1 MLARRWEHWL
11 SFKINIMNEEIDFTI
26 SFTEEQMQKSYAH
39 LKSEFAKI
47 RAGKANPSMLD
58 SIMVDY
64 YGVDTPLGQV
74 ANVSTPDAQTL
85 AIQPWEKTM
94 IEPIEKAIADANLGL
109 NPQNDAHT
117 VRINIPP
124 LTEERR
130 MTLVRQA
137 KSEAENCKVSIRNN
151 RRESNE
157 EIKKMMKDGLGEDE
171 AKDAEEKIQ
180 GMTNSH
186 IGKVDSLLEAKEKE
200 ILTV

>member
-1 MLARRWEHWL
+1 M
-11 SFKINIMNEEIDFTI
+11 SEEVDFTI

-39 LKSEFAKI
+39 LKSELAKI

-64 YGVDTPLGQV
+64 YGVDTPLNQV

-94 IEPIEKAIADANLGL
+94 IEPIEKAISDANLGL
-109 NPQNDAHT
+109 NPYNDAHT

-130 MTLVRQA
+130 IDLVKQA
-137 KSEAENCKVSIRNN
+137 KAEAENCKVSIRNN

-157 EIKKMMKDGLGEDE
+157 EIKKLVKDGLGEDE

-186 IGKVDSLLEAKEKE
+186 IGKVDNLLEAKEKE

>member
-1 MLARRWEHWL
+1 
-11 SFKINIMNEEIDFTI
+11 MNEEVDFAI
-26 SFTEEQMQKSYAH
+26 SYADEQMQKSYAH
-39 LKSEFAKI
+39 LKSELAKI
-47 RAGKANPSMLD
+47 RAGKANPTMLD
-58 SIMVDY
+58 NIMVDY
-64 YGVDTPLGQV
+64 YGVETPLNQV

-85 AIQPWEKTM
+85 AIQPWEKSM
-94 IEPIEKAIADANLGL
+94 IEPIEKAISQAKLGL

-117 VRINIPP
+117 IRINIPP

-130 MTLVRQA
+130 LDLVKQS

-157 EIKKMMKDGLGEDE
+157 EIKKLTSDGLGEDE

-180 GMTNSH
+180 GITNAF
-186 IGKVDSLLEAKEKE
+186 IGKVDALLEAKEKE

>member
-1 MLARRWEHWL
+1 M
-11 SFKINIMNEEIDFTI
+11 SEEVDFTI

-39 LKSEFAKI
+39 LKSELAKI

-64 YGVDTPLGQV
+64 YGIDTPLNQV

-94 IEPIEKAIADANLGL
+94 IEPIEKAISDANLGL
-109 NPQNDAHT
+109 NPYNDAHT

-130 MTLVRQA
+130 IDLVKQA
-137 KSEAENCKVSIRNN
+137 KAEAENCKVSIRNN

-157 EIKKMMKDGLGEDE
+157 EIKKLVKDGLGEDE

-186 IGKVDSLLEAKEKE
+186 IGKVDNLLEAKEKE

>member
-1 MLARRWEHWL
+1 M
-11 SFKINIMNEEIDFTI
+11 SFKIEIMSEEIDFTI
-26 SFTEEQMQKSYAH
+26 SLTDEQMQKSYAH
-39 LKSEFAKI
+39 LKSELAKI

-58 SIMVDY
+58 NIMVDY
-64 YGVDTPLGQV
+64 YGVDTPLSQV

-94 IEPIEKAIADANLGL
+94 IEPIEKAISEANLGL

-130 MTLVRQA
+130 MDLAKQA
-137 KSEAENCKVSIRNN
+137 KSAAENCKVSIRNN

-157 EIKKMMKDGLGEDE
+157 EIKKLVKDGLGEDE
-171 AKDAEEKIQ
+171 AKDAEDKIQ
-180 GMTNSH
+180 GMTNSF
-186 IGKVDSLLEAKEKE
+186 IEKIDNLLEAKEKE

>member
-1 MLARRWEHWL
+1 
-11 SFKINIMNEEIDFTI
+11 MNEEIDFTI